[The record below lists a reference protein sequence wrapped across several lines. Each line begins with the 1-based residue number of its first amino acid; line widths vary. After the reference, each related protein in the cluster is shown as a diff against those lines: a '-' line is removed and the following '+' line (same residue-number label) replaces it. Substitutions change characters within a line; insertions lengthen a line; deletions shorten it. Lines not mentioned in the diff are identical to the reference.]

1 MDFIVNKN
9 ARNNIGIDIFIKNV
23 FDLVKIKIKNRALKY
38 REDDRLILIETIQNT
53 VREREYV
60 NTLFEM
66 ASEKDLV
73 DYCAYSLMAIEA
85 KYNYYL
91 KIAKDNNIK
100 IDNYI
105 LLPAVIEK

>member
-9 ARNNIGIDIFIKNV
+9 TRNNIGIDIFIKNV

-38 REDDRLILIETIQNT
+38 REDDRLIIEIIQNT

-73 DYCAYSLMAIEA
+73 DYCAYSMMAIEA

-100 IDNYI
+100 INNYI

>member
-38 REDDRLILIETIQNT
+38 REDDRLMLIETIQNT

-100 IDNYI
+100 IDSYI